1 MPDFHQLP
9 SLLCPKHFALCTLPQ
24 RCCLVTQLIQFE
36 SDTSTLRVP
45 EITRQ
50 KFTNNHSQ
58 TIIHK
63 QDFTRQSHQQ
73 KKTPRKTAAFRL
85 GMHIALVADSA
96 LLRLHYAG
104 LRIALLRYRY
114 ADYCARSIA
123 AASTG
128 ARLFNASSFTG
139 LPLSL
144 VMLIDVRLPR
154 SPS

>member
-24 RCCLVTQLIQFE
+24 RCCLVTQLIRFE
-36 SDTSTLRVP
+36 SDTGTLRVP

-58 TIIHK
+58 TK
-63 QDFTRQSHQQ
+63 FHQTKPSA